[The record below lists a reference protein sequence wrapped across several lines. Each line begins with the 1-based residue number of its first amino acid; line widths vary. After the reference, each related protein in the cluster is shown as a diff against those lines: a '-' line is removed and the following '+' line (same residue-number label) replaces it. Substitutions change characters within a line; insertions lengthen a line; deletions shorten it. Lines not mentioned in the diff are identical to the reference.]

1 MGTLGERYNAA
12 WHSPQADGG
21 GYPPDGEHD
30 VTVQRVV
37 LSEINSK
44 GEMIAPTFVF
54 FLADEVG
61 CGFKTYQSIK
71 SEKALWRMK
80 GILKRLGLAMPESP
94 DGILDSLRALEG
106 KIVRVRVTSR
116 DYNGRTMHDVDFLA
130 VVAASGAAYTA
141 QTATAPTQ
149 PATASQSAPV
159 AAPAYPPQQ
168 QWQPAP
174 WPAQPMAMPSPQAQ
188 LDAVFPPAQPQP
200 QAQPQ
205 AQTAQPQ
212 PPQYA
217 PAPTAPAQPVATM
230 APPQYPPQYAQQ
242 PQWPT
247 QQQQWPTQPPQV
259 VTQATQ
265 PAPPGEAMGG
275 EPYTGEVPF

>member
-80 GILKRLGLAMPESP
+80 GIIKRLGLAMPESP

-106 KIVRVRVTSR
+106 RIVRVRVTSR

-149 PATASQSAPV
+149 GATASQSAPS
-159 AAPAYPPQQ
+159 APMDSPQYPPQQQ

-174 WPAQPMAMPSPQAQ
+174 WPAQPMPSPQAQ

-200 QAQPQ
+200 
-205 AQTAQPQ
+205 AQPQ

-217 PAPTAPAQPVATM
+217 PAPTAPAQPVAPV
-230 APPQYPPQYAQQ
+230 AAPQYA

-247 QQQQWPTQPPQV
+247 QPPQCAPQPQWPTQPPQV

-265 PAPPGEAMGG
+265 PAPPGEAMVG

>member
-21 GYPPDGEHD
+21 GYPPDGDHD

-37 LSEINSK
+37 LSEINSR
-44 GEMIAPTFVF
+44 GEVIAPTFVF

-80 GILKRLGLAMPESP
+80 GIIKRLGLAMPESP

-116 DYNGRTMHDVDFLA
+116 DYNGRSMHDVDFLA
-130 VVAASGAAYTA
+130 IVAASGAAYTA
-141 QTATAPTQ
+141 QTATATTQ
-149 PATASQSAPV
+149 PATASQSPS
-159 AAPAYPPQQ
+159 PAYPPQQQ

-174 WPAQPMAMPSPQAQ
+174 WPAQPMAQPMAMPSPQAQ
-188 LDAVFPPAQPQP
+188 LDAAFPPAQP
-200 QAQPQ
+200 

-212 PPQYA
+212 PQQ
-217 PAPTAPAQPVATM
+217 TQPAQPVAPM
-230 APPQYPPQYAQQ
+230 AAPQYAQQ

-247 QQQQWPTQPPQV
+247 QPPQYQQWPAQPPQV

-265 PAPPGEAMGG
+265 PAPPGETMGG
-275 EPYTGEVPF
+275 EPYTEVPF